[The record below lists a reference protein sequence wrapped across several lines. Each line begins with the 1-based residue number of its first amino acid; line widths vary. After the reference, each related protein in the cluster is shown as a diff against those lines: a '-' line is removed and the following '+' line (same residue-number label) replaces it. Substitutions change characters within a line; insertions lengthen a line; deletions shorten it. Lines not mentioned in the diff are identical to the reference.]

1 MATKSKS
8 VKMVG
13 TPKELSEQTGINV
26 AVLSVLLNLA
36 KDAGKATIIKKVE
49 TGGRGRPSNVWSV
62 NESFTVHLGKVAK
75 TEETETTVTTVT
87 EETEVTA

>member
-36 KDAGKATIIKKVE
+36 KDSGKAKVIRQIS
-49 TGGRGRPSNVWSV
+49 TGTRGRPSNVWEI
-62 NESFTVHLGKVAK
+62 NESFTVNLGKVAK
-75 TEETETTVTTVT
+75 TEETETTVT

>member
-36 KDAGKATIIKKVE
+36 KDSGKAKVVRRIE
-49 TGGRGRPSNVWSV
+49 TGGRGRPSNVWEV

-75 TEETETTVTTVT
+75 TEETETTVT